1 MKEEREEL
9 VDTYRDMSTEEL
21 LDHWESGTLTE
32 LAIQTASEELTR
44 RGVALPSL
52 KQIEDESR
60 DELPAEETA
69 YETIARSFEST
80 DMQILRGRLE
90 ADGIPAFV
98 VDDNANQTNSVL
110 AEHGSIRLQVA
121 SRYAEEAKRIV
132 AEVKAGQLALEEEDS
147 EPPALEEAAEPPTPT
162 WEFLA
167 SAAILVLAGF
177 EFVETMRFARTF
189 KTGIEWDIVSVLALV
204 LPTLFFVGALL
215 LVFRSKWALP
225 CFAIHLPLNVGSTFL
240 LIPDAPVQANQVI
253 GWICTAAIIYFCV
266 HLRKQG
272 RIG

>member
-32 LAIQTASEELTR
+32 LATQAASEELAR
-44 RGVALPSL
+44 RGVALPPA
-52 KQIEDESR
+52 KQIGDENR
-60 DELPAEETA
+60 DEVPAEETDF
-69 YETIARSFEST
+69 ETVARSFEST
-80 DMQILRGRLE
+80 EMQILRGRLE

-98 VDDNANQTNSVL
+98 IDDDVNQTNSVL

-121 SRYAEEAKRIV
+121 SQRAEEAKRII

-147 EPPALEEAAEPPTPT
+147 EPPIPEEVAEPPAPN

-167 SAAILVLAGF
+167 TAAVLAFAGF
-177 EFVETMRFARTF
+177 EFVKTMWFARTF
-189 KTGIEWDIVSVLALV
+189 NTDIEWDIVSALALV

-225 CFAIHLPLNVGSTFL
+225 CFAVHLPLNVGSTFL
-240 LIPDAPVQANQVI
+240 LTPDAPVQANQVI
-253 GWICTAAIIYFCV
+253 GWICTAGIIYFCV